1 MEFTQVDWII
11 ALILIFSTLLSF
23 FRGFLREALALGS
36 WVVAIIVARWLAE
49 PVAAQLS
56 PFIEVASIRMVVA
69 YAGLIIGT
77 LIVCGLVT
85 RLLGQLVKLS
95 GLSATDRLLGMAFGL
110 IRGGLIV
117 VIGVAALQY
126 WSPFAQDRWWQ
137 ASVFVPYVLQIVD
150 ALAPLVLEQTQ
161 QLINT

>member
-11 ALILIFSTLLSF
+11 ALILIFSTMLSF

-49 PVAAQLS
+49 PVAAQLA

-150 ALAPLVLEQTQ
+150 ALTPLVLEQTQ

>member
-1 MEFTQVDWII
+1 MEFTQVDWMI

-117 VIGVAALQY
+117 VIGVAALHY

-150 ALAPLVLEQTQ
+150 ALTPLVLEQTQ

>member
-1 MEFTQVDWII
+1 
-11 ALILIFSTLLSF
+11 
-23 FRGFLREALALGS
+23 
-36 WVVAIIVARWLAE
+36 
-49 PVAAQLS
+49 LS

-150 ALAPLVLEQTQ
+150 ALTPLVLEQTQ